1 MCLTPRQEPTY
12 SHGEKPIDF
21 MCNIIDFICG
31 RIRKWSDEDKES
43 MFWVGLPDNPEPYYT
58 HRELLHDYD
67 NNKLP
72 HEVARELILIYYIL
86 AKDTSQN

>member
-12 SHGEKPIDF
+12 LGEKPIDF

-31 RIRKWSDEDKES
+31 KIRKWSDEDKES
-43 MFWVGLPDNPEPYYT
+43 MFWVGAPDNPEPYYT

-67 NNKLP
+67 NNTLP
-72 HEVARELILIYYIL
+72 DEVARELIVIYVI
-86 AKDTSQN
+86 AEHINQN